1 MSVRHAL
8 LALLSPGPATTYQL
22 RKDFD
27 RATGEVWPLNIGQAS
42 ATLAR
47 LERDELIRREEGAPG
62 AADGAVPTA
71 GDWHLTDAGREELAA
86 WWGSAVPRSEP
97 ERHELVMK
105 LALAVTV
112 PGVDVPSLLQTQR
125 SASLSALHEVTRARR
140 SVPQEDLAAAL
151 VLDHH
156 IFAIEAEVRW
166 IDDIEG
172 TLERDRRRGA
182 ESEAG
187 ASREDRGSA
196 AVTDRPARGAGRAGA
211 RR

>member
-8 LALLSPGPATTYQL
+8 LALLSAGPATTYQL

-27 RATGEVWPLNIGQAS
+27 LATGAVWPLNIGQAS

-47 LERDELIRREEGAPG
+47 LERDGMIRREDNPG
-62 AADGAVPTA
+62 ASADGGTATA
-71 GDWHLTDAGREELAA
+71 GDWHLSAAGREELAA

-140 SVPQEDLAAAL
+140 SVPPEDLAAAL

-156 IFAIEAEVRW
+156 IFAIEAEIRW
-166 IDDIEG
+166 IDDVEG
-172 TLERDRRRGA
+172 TLAR
-182 ESEAG
+182 AG
-187 ASREDRGSA
+187 RPAASRA
-196 AVTDRPARGAGRAGA
+196 ASEVSPTAARAGA
-211 RR
+211 QR